1 MNAMALAGHLFWQQH
16 FRTNAECC
24 ILYQTLPADLF
35 NLSYSN
41 QLSVDF
47 SETVIKQM
55 QSKHPNLE
63 WLIGDVRSLGLDDSS
78 IDIAIDKASPH

>member
-16 FRTNAECC
+16 LRTNAECC
-24 ILYQTLPADLF
+24 LLYQTLPADLF

-47 SETVIKQM
+47 SKTVIKQM

-63 WLIGDVRSLGLDDSS
+63 WLVGDVRSLGLDDSS